1 MKNFFVSVF
10 FLLILFS
17 FAIYNTGV
25 PALILNAISIISFLL
40 LAKNKKYNLD
50 ANALIEILIIYSSIF
65 LLFFY
70 WSSNELFNLNEFIRS
85 FSIFFVYSFL
95 FIVFFD
101 NYENF
106 SNNKN
111 IIQIYK
117 IFILVNFALVIF
129 EFLLQISLNIKL
141 IFPWQSPRYT
151 RISGIMSEPSQNAT
165 LCFPLLF
172 DDKMFTTTFK
182 ILIMTSLLL
191 LTASG
196 SFLVLYIFF
205 LFSLINKTKLTVT
218 RILSLS
224 IIILLLIFLISNL
237 DLANLKLFE
246 RVSRI
251 GIDDPSSFTRFFK
264 GFILFENNDLVNN
277 LLGNGL
283 GNSILTVSRYS
294 GEYYHLVNLEGEM
307 MSGVF
312 ANIFSYGLPLALFIY
327 YFMYKKLKIKKM
339 QDILIIL
346 FVFTL
351 FSGTSFTS
359 YIFYNLMF
367 ISSLI
372 RNFY

>member
-1 MKNFFVSVF
+1 MKNFLVSVF

-17 FAIYNTGV
+17 WAIYNMGV
-25 PALILNAISIISFLL
+25 PALILNAISIVSFLL
-40 LAKNKKYNLD
+40 LSKNKKYNLD
-50 ANALIEILIIYSSIF
+50 TNALIEILIIYSTIF

-85 FSIFFVYSFL
+85 FIIFFVYSFL

-101 NYENF
+101 NYKNF
-106 SNNKN
+106 SNNKK
-111 IIQIYK
+111 IVQIYK
-117 IFILVNFALVIF
+117 IFILVNFAFAIF
-129 EFLLQISLNIKL
+129 EFLLQISLNIRL
-141 IFPWQSPRYT
+141 IFPWQPTRSI
-151 RISGIMSEPSQNAT
+151 RISGIMSEPSHNAI
-165 LCFPLLF
+165 LYFPLLF
-172 DDKMFTTTFK
+172 DNKMFTTRFK
-182 ILIMTSLLL
+182 ILMMTFLLL

-205 LFSLINKTKLTVT
+205 LFSLINKTKLTLT

-224 IIILLLIFLISNL
+224 IIILLLIFLIPNL
-237 DLANLKLFE
+237 DLANLKLFQ
-246 RVSRI
+246 RISRA
-251 GIDDPSSFTRFFK
+251 GIMEGSTFTRFFK
-264 GFILFENNDLVNN
+264 GPILFENNDLVNN

-283 GNSILTVSRYS
+283 GNAILTVSRYS

-312 ANIFSYGLPLALFIY
+312 SNIFNYGLPLALFIY
-327 YFMYKKLKIKKM
+327 FFMYKKLKTKKM

-346 FVFTL
+346 IVFTL
-351 FSGTSFTS
+351 YSGEGFSN
-359 YIFYNLMF
+359 YIFYNLIF

>member
-165 LCFPLLF
+165 LYFPLLF
-172 DDKMFTTTFK
+172 DNKMFTTTFK
-182 ILIMTSLLL
+182 ILMMTSLLL

-196 SFLVLYIFF
+196 SFVVVYIFF

-218 RILSLS
+218 RILSIL
-224 IIILLLIFLISNL
+224 IIILLLIFLIANL
-237 DLANLKLFE
+237 DLTNLKLFQ

-251 GIDDPSSFTRFFK
+251 SIWEGSSFTRLFK
-264 GFILFENNDLVNN
+264 GFILFENNGLVNN
-277 LLGNGL
+277 LLGDGL

-294 GEYYHLVNLEGEM
+294 GEYYQLVNLEGEM

-312 ANIFSYGLPLALFIY
+312 SNIFNYGLSLTLFIY
-327 YFMYKKLKIKKM
+327 FFMYQKLKTKKM
-339 QDILIIL
+339 QVILIIL
-346 FVFTL
+346 IIFTL
-351 FSGTSFTS
+351 YSGEGFSN
-359 YIFYNLMF
+359 YVFYNLIF
-367 ISSLI
+367 ISSII